1 MEPDDVDTLL
11 FTKNNAN
18 LQGHK
23 DAYVDYCLE
32 QYRIYL
38 HVFNSTSDR
47 SHKSNEFFLGLNAAI
62 IGILGYAEAKS
73 LPHPNIIFTMIPIVG
88 ISISYSWY
96 KIIRSYSQL
105 NRAKFKIPHALEERL
120 PAALFKTEWHLLG
133 EGKDKSKY
141 YRFSKIEKNIPITF
155 ILLYIIILVVIVPW
169 GNILGF
175 LGF

>member
-1 MEPDDVDTLL
+1 MEPEDIDGMLYTH
-11 FTKNNAN
+11 NYAN
-18 LQGHK
+18 RQDPEDPKLN
-23 DAYVDYCLE
+23 YYLE

-73 LPHPNIIFTMIPIVG
+73 LPHPNIIFTMIPVVG
-88 ISISYSWY
+88 ISISYSWL
-96 KIIRSYSQL
+96 KIIKSYSQL
-105 NRAKFKIPHALEERL
+105 NRAKFKVIHKLEEKL
-120 PAALFKTEWHLLG
+120 PAALFKAEWHVLG

-155 ILLYIIILVVIVPW
+155 ILLYIIILIVIVPW
-169 GNILGF
+169 NNVFGLLGF
-175 LGF
+175 